1 MSANDRFSVSNRFVA
16 DLPSAHLID
25 VPATGISGPQ
35 ASATERLPR
44 AVQLPAPVDLPRV
57 IATEVDPHDMSLV
70 LQSLGDT
77 PSKQRSRQF
86 SFAIRALLVICVMG
100 APLAFI
106 FVFASAQQQID
117 LASMWTAFPI
127 GTAKTPPIESEG
139 FAVRTGSD

>member
-44 AVQLPAPVDLPRV
+44 AVQLPAPVGLPRV

-70 LQSLGDT
+70 LQSLVGT
-77 PSKQRSRQF
+77 PSRQRSRQF
-86 SFAIRALLVICVMG
+86 SSAIKALLVICVIG
-100 APLAFI
+100 APLAFF
-106 FVFASAQQQID
+106 FVFSSVRHQID
-117 LASMWTAFPI
+117 LASMW
-127 GTAKTPPIESEG
+127 
-139 FAVRTGSD
+139 

>member
-1 MSANDRFSVSNRFVA
+1 MSANDRFSVSNRVVA

-44 AVQLPAPVDLPRV
+44 AVQLPAPVGLPRV

-70 LQSLGDT
+70 LQSLVDT

-86 SFAIRALLVICVMG
+86 SFAIRTLLVICATG

-106 FVFASAQQQID
+106 FAFASAQHQID
-117 LASMWTAFPI
+117 LASANY
-127 GTAKTPPIESEG
+127 SENSIDKSH
-139 FAVRTGSD
+139 FSKFRW